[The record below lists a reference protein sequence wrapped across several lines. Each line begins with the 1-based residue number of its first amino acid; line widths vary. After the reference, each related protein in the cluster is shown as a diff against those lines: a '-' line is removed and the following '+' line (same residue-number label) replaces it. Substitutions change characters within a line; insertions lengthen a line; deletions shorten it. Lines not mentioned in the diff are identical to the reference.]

1 VSLTVNGYIV
11 NKVPL
16 NSPFAPIIKSEPVK
30 QNDEN
35 RTIALAATLQA
46 CGLVRKLA
54 YKNEVD
60 DTEIRTLLES
70 LFMNEAPTIKHIY
83 GNLSALKPGFTLL
96 TALLR
101 SPGQSKETMEI
112 SRYLIALM
120 QLEGRLNKNTETGDK
135 LIKGLEDIKRQRD
148 YFDDALNTA
157 IVTHLDELYQ
167 ETISKLGPKIIVKGE
182 QDQLNNSEVAARIR
196 ALLLSGIRSAV
207 LWRQAGGGRFKLMF
221 RRRQMIE
228 QAEEFLIF

>member
-1 VSLTVNGYIV
+1 M
-11 NKVPL
+11 
-16 NSPFAPIIKSEPVK
+16 E

-46 CGLVRKLA
+46 CGLVRQLA

-60 DTEIRTLLES
+60 DREIRTMLES

-83 GNLSALKPGFTLL
+83 GDLAALKPGFRLL

-101 SPGQSKETMEI
+101 HPGKGKKSIEI
-112 SRYLIALM
+112 SHYLLALL
-120 QLEGRLNKNTETGDK
+120 QLEGRLNKDSETGNK
-135 LIKGLEDIKRQRD
+135 LIQGLENIKRQQD
-148 YFDDALNTA
+148 YFDDALNNA
-157 IVTHLDELYQ
+157 IVTNLDELYQ
-167 ETISKLGPKIIVKGE
+167 KTISKLGPKIIVKGE
-182 QDQLNNSEVAARIR
+182 QEQLSNPDVAARIR

-221 RRRQMIE
+221 RRKKMIE
-228 QAEEFLIF
+228 QAEAFLKS